1 MPQRLFEPVTLPRSG
16 LTLENRLVMAPM
28 PTFASLPDGRIS
40 PAEVAYLERRARGGL
55 AAIVTAG
62 CSVSAEGQCVA
73 GQWRCDYD
81 GLIDSLAQAARAI
94 QSGSAWGG
102 GPVRAVLQLC
112 HGGSIALG
120 DRALGPPQ
128 MTDRDTRAL
137 CRDFGQAARRGRQA
151 GFDAVEIHGGHGYLP
166 QQFFSRRTNRRR
178 WAWGGESVMERARF
192 PLALA
197 AAVGSACGGDFSC
210 WYRLTPEEPGP
221 DGIAVEDTLR
231 LAEALAGSGAEVID
245 VAAREFQAGSTRNPQ
260 DPVPPAVR
268 IQQATGERA
277 CVMAAGRL
285 RQPEQA
291 LQVVAAGIP
300 LVGLGRIL
308 LSEPDWARKVAEQS
322 PEPLRGSLPGNATL
336 NDLALPR
343 PMLDYLRRKQDAEWR
358 SDRNG

>member
-1 MPQRLFEPVTLPRSG
+1 MPQCLFEPVTLPHSG

-40 PAEVAYLERRARGGL
+40 PAEVVYLERRARGGL

-62 CSVSAEGQCVA
+62 CNVSPDGRCVA
-73 GQWRCDYD
+73 GQWGCDHD

-94 QSGSAWGG
+94 QSGAAFGG
-102 GPVRAVLQLC
+102 RPVRAVLQLC

-120 DRALGPPQ
+120 DRAVGPQQ
-128 MTDRDTRAL
+128 MTDSDARSL
-137 CRDFGQAARRGRQA
+137 CQAFGQAARRGRQA

-166 QQFFSRRTNRRR
+166 QQFFSRRTNRRG
-178 WAWGGESVMERARF
+178 WAWGGESVTERARF

-197 AAVGSACGGDFSC
+197 AAVGAACGRDFSC
-210 WYRLTPEEPGP
+210 WYRLTPEEPEP
-221 DGIAVEDTLR
+221 DGISLEDTLR
-231 LAEALAGSGAEVID
+231 LAQALTGSGVDVID
-245 VAAREFQAGSTRNPQ
+245 VAAREFEAGSIRNPR
-260 DPVPPAVR
+260 DPVPPAIR
-268 IQQATGERA
+268 IQQAGGGRA

-285 RQPEQA
+285 KRPEQA
-291 LQVVAAGIP
+291 LRVVAAGIS

-322 PEPLRGSLPGNATL
+322 PEPLRAALPSNATL
-336 NDLALPR
+336 NDLALPQ
-343 PMLDYLRRKQDAEWR
+343 PMLDYLRQKQDAEWR